1 MENKWN
7 EWYNNLPAHTREYLD
22 QQAVWHDSDV
32 AKMVS
37 VALVVGIIIGYI
49 LA

>member
-7 EWYNNLPAHTREYLD
+7 EWYNSLPAHTRAYLD
-22 QQAVWHDSDV
+22 QQAVWHDRDV
-32 AKMVS
+32 AKFVS
-37 VALVVGIIIGYI
+37 VALVVGMIIGYI